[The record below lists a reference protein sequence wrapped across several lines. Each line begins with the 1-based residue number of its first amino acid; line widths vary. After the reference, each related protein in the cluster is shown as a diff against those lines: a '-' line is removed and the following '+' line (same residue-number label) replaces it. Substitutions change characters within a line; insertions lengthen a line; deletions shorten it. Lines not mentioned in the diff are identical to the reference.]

1 MVLNNKNNR
10 WVSIWLAVGVV
21 MLMVQVL
28 LGGITRL
35 TGSGLSI
42 TEWKP
47 LLGALPPM
55 NDQAWMRSFEQYQQ
69 IAQFKKL
76 NSHFTLA
83 DYQAIFFWEW
93 LHREW
98 ARLMGLIFIVPF
110 IFFLIKKKISGKMIG
125 PLIILFL
132 LGALQG
138 GIGWLMVQSGLNDTD
153 VAVSHI
159 RLAIH
164 FICALFLLTYLL
176 WFALNVG
183 MASRKSVGF
192 NRPNRLLQLL
202 LCLVFCQLTY
212 GAFMAGTHAALQ
224 APTWPD
230 INGSII
236 PPGLFTSRGILYDL
250 LYNPMMIQFI
260 HRSLAYIV
268 TILIIVFFYRSGKLP
283 VYSRLRQFRWA
294 PLSLVIIQITLGV
307 LALVNSMLRSGIY
320 FAVLHQFM
328 GMLLLMSLLIA
339 NFLVK
344 LNFSDISYSNGGVA
358 SGAFNG
364 SIKTAAG
371 VCVQTTEGS
380 SCPGGGLR

>member
-1 MVLNNKNNR
+1 MVSKNENNR
-10 WVSIWLAVGVV
+10 WVSIWLATGVV

-42 TEWKP
+42 TEWQP

-55 NDQAWMRSFEQYQQ
+55 NEQAWHRSFEKYQQ

-76 NSHFTLA
+76 NSHFALN

-98 ARLMGLIFIVPF
+98 ARLMGLVFVVPF
-110 IFFLIKKKISGKMIG
+110 IFFLIKKKITGKMAR

-164 FICALFLLTYLL
+164 FVCALFLLTYLL
-176 WFALNVG
+176 WFALNTSVV
-183 MASRKSVGF
+183 SRKPVSS
-192 NRPNRLLQLL
+192 NRTNELL
-202 LCLVFCQLTY
+202 LLLLGLLFCQLAY
-212 GAFMAGTHAALQ
+212 GAFMAGTHAALL

-236 PPGLFTSRGILYDL
+236 PPGLITSHGIVYDL
-250 LYNPMMIQFI
+250 LYNPVMIQFI
-260 HRSLAYIV
+260 HRGLAYIV
-268 TILIIVFFYRSGKLP
+268 AILIIVFFYQSGKLP
-283 VYSRLRQFRWA
+283 VYARLRHFRWV
-294 PLSLVIIQITLGV
+294 PLLLVIIQVTLGI
-307 LALVNSMLRSGIY
+307 LALINSMFRSGIY
-320 FAVLHQFM
+320 FSILHQFA
-328 GMLLLMSLLIA
+328 GMLQLMSIVTA
-339 NFLVK
+339 NFLAK
-344 LNFSDISYSNGGVA
+344 QESLA
-358 SGAFNG
+358 
-364 SIKTAAG
+364 
-371 VCVQTTEGS
+371 
-380 SCPGGGLR
+380 

>member
-1 MVLNNKNNR
+1 MALNSKNNR
-10 WVSIWLAVGVV
+10 WVSIWLAAGVV

-42 TEWKP
+42 TEWQP

-55 NDQAWMRSFEQYQQ
+55 NEQSWLRSFEKYQQ

-76 NSHFTLA
+76 NNHVALA

-98 ARLMGLIFIVPF
+98 ARFMGLVFIGPF
-110 IFFLIKKKISGKMIG
+110 IFFLIKKKISDKMTD
-125 PLIILFL
+125 PLIVLFL

-164 FICALFLLTYLL
+164 FICALFLLSYLL
-176 WFALNVG
+176 WFALTVG
-183 MASRKSVGF
+183 MAARKSVGF
-192 NRPNRLLQLL
+192 TRPNRLLQLL
-202 LCLVFCQLTY
+202 LALVFCQLVY

-230 INGSII
+230 INESII

-260 HRSLAYIV
+260 HRGLAYIIA
-268 TILIIVFFYRSGKLP
+268 ILIIIFFYRSGKLSVRMP
-283 VYSRLRQFRWA
+283 LRQFRWV
-294 PLSLVIIQITLGV
+294 LFLLVVIQITLGI
-307 LALVNSMLRSGIY
+307 LALMNSMFRSAIY
-320 FAVLHQFM
+320 FSVLHQFV
-328 GMLLLMSLLIA
+328 GMLLLMSIVTA
-339 NFLVK
+339 NFLSK
-344 LNFSDISYSNGGVA
+344 TRSATCTTISK
-358 SGAFNG
+358 
-364 SIKTAAG
+364 IKI
-371 VCVQTTEGS
+371 
-380 SCPGGGLR
+380 

>member
-1 MVLNNKNNR
+1 MVSNNKNNR

-21 MLMVQVL
+21 ILMVQVL

-42 TEWKP
+42 TEWQP

-55 NDQAWMRSFEQYQQ
+55 NDQAWMKSFEKYQQ

-76 NSHFTLA
+76 NSHFALA

-98 ARLMGLIFIVPF
+98 ARFMGLVFIVPF
-110 IFFLIKKKISGKMIG
+110 IFFLIKKKISDKMKG

-132 LGALQG
+132 LGGLQG

-164 FICALFLLTYLL
+164 FVCALFLLSYLL

-183 MASRKSVGF
+183 MAARKSVGF

-202 LCLVFCQLTY
+202 LGLVFCQLTY

-236 PPGLFTSRGILYDL
+236 PPGLFTSRSIIYDL

-260 HRSLAYIV
+260 HRGLAYIV
-268 TILIIVFFYRSGKLP
+268 AILIIIFFYQSGKLSLRMP
-283 VYSRLRQFRWA
+283 LRQFRWV
-294 PLSLVIIQITLGV
+294 PFLLVIAQVILGI
-307 LALVNSMLRSGIY
+307 LALINSIFRSGIY
-320 FAVLHQFM
+320 LSVLHQFV
-328 GMLLLMSLLIA
+328 GMLLLMSLVTA
-339 NFLVK
+339 NFLAK
-344 LNFSDISYSNGGVA
+344 ARSATCTTTSK
-358 SGAFNG
+358 
-364 SIKTAAG
+364 IKI
-371 VCVQTTEGS
+371 
-380 SCPGGGLR
+380 